1 MTQTEPTFAIIDN
14 PSPHDTS
21 FLGDRI
27 YQYNVTRTQV
37 KDGRLLAIFVRAEA
51 GEIVA
56 GLDGWTWGGCL
67 YIEHLWVHES
77 LRGQGYGT
85 SLLMAAEREG
95 VARGCWQSM
104 LTTHDFQAPAFYLKF
119 GYEIVG
125 EFDEYPAGHKQFFL
139 RKPLSLLN
147 PTRPM
152 I

>member
-1 MTQTEPTFAIIDN
+1 MFPTDPTFAISDN
-14 PSPHDTS
+14 PSPKDTG
-21 FLGDRI
+21 FLGERI
-27 YQYNVTRTQV
+27 YEYNVARTQLM
-37 KDGRLLAIFVRAEA
+37 DGRLLAMFVRDEA

-77 LRGQGYGT
+77 LRGHDYGT
-85 SLLMAAEREG
+85 RLLMAAEREG
-95 VARGCWQSM
+95 IVRGCRQSM
-104 LTTHDFQAPAFYLKF
+104 LTTHDFQAPAFYGKF

-125 EFDEYPAGHKQFFL
+125 EFDEYPVGHKQLFL

-147 PTRPM
+147 PASPM